1 MKTYLVIGGT
11 SGIGAAL
18 VKMLSE
24 QGHKVIATYNSTTP
38 QELDNVSFHQL
49 DVTDENATMPELP
62 DAVAGLAYCPGA
74 INLLPFKRLKKEN
87 IQADFDLQ
95 VGGAVRA
102 IQHALEPLKNGK
114 GSVVMF
120 STVAVQSG
128 FNFHT
133 QVAMSKGA
141 IEGLT
146 RALAAELA
154 PTVRVN
160 AIAPSITDTPLASRL
175 LSSDD
180 KKEANAKRHPLQK
193 IGAPE
198 DIANAASFLLND
210 SSSWITGQVLQVD
223 GGISTLKV

>member
-1 MKTYLVIGGT
+1 MKTFLVIGGA

-18 VKMLSE
+18 VKMLSD
-24 QGHKVIATYNSTTP
+24 QGYQVVATYNNSDP
-38 QELDNVSFHQL
+38 VSLPGVTYHQL
-49 DVTDENATMPELP
+49 DVTDDRAVMPTLP
-62 DAVAGLAYCPGA
+62 ESINGLAYCPGA
-74 INLLPFKRLKKEN
+74 ITLVPFKRLKKAN
-87 IQADFDLQ
+87 ILADFDLQ

-102 IQHALEPLKNGK
+102 IQHALEPLKAGN

-133 QVAMSKGA
+133 QIAMSKGA

-175 LSSDD
+175 LNTEE
-180 KKEANAKRHPLQK
+180 KKAANAKRHPLQK
-193 IGAPE
+193 IGQPE
-198 DIANAASFLLND
+198 DIAAAASFLLND
-210 SSSWITGQVLQVD
+210 TSSWITGQVLQVD
-223 GGISTLKV
+223 GGISTLKI

>member
-1 MKTYLVIGGT
+1 MNTYLVIGGT

-62 DAVAGLAYCPGA
+62 DAIAGLAYCPGA

>member
-49 DVTDENATMPELP
+49 DVTDENAAMPELP
-62 DAVAGLAYCPGA
+62 DAIAGLAYCPGA

-175 LSSDD
+175 LNSDD

-210 SSSWITGQVLQVD
+210 SSNWITGQVLQVD

>member
-1 MKTYLVIGGT
+1 MNTYLVIGGT

-62 DAVAGLAYCPGA
+62 DAIAGLAYCPGA

-210 SSSWITGQVLQVD
+210 SSNWITGQVLQVD

>member
-1 MKTYLVIGGT
+1 MKTFLVIGGT

-24 QGHKVIATYNSTTP
+24 QGNKVIATYNTTTP
-38 QELDNVSFHQL
+38 EPINNVAFHQL
-49 DVTDENATMPELP
+49 DVTDEQASFPELP
-62 DAVAGLAYCPGA
+62 EAINGLAYCPGA
-74 INLLPFKRLKKEN
+74 IALLPFKRLKKSN
-87 IQADFDLQ
+87 MQADFDLQ

-102 IQHALEPLKNGK
+102 IQHALEPLKNGN

-141 IEGLT
+141 NEVLK

-154 PTVRVN
+154 QTVRVN

-175 LSSDD
+175 LNSDE
-180 KKEANAKRHPLQK
+180 KKAANAKRHPLQK
-193 IGAPE
+193 IGEPE
-198 DIANAASFLLND
+198 DIAKAASFLLND

>member
-62 DAVAGLAYCPGA
+62 DAIAGLAYCPGA

>member
-1 MKTYLVIGGT
+1 
-11 SGIGAAL
+11 
-18 VKMLSE
+18 
-24 QGHKVIATYNSTTP
+24 
-38 QELDNVSFHQL
+38 
-49 DVTDENATMPELP
+49 MPELP
-62 DAVAGLAYCPGA
+62 DAIAGLAYCPGA

>member
-1 MKTYLVIGGT
+1 MKTFLVIGGT

-24 QGHKVIATYNSTTP
+24 QGNKVIATYNTTTP
-38 QELDNVSFHQL
+38 ESINNVEFHQL
-49 DVTDENATMPELP
+49 DVTDEQASLPELP
-62 DAVAGLAYCPGA
+62 EAIDGLAYCPGA
-74 INLLPFKRLKKEN
+74 INLLPFKRLKKTN

-102 IQHALEPLKNGK
+102 IQHALEPLKNGN

-133 QVAMSKGA
+133 QVSMSKGA

-175 LSSDD
+175 LNSDE
-180 KKEANAKRHPLQK
+180 KKAANAKRHPLQK
-193 IGAPE
+193 IGEPE

>member
-1 MKTYLVIGGT
+1 MKTFLVIGGT

-24 QGHKVIATYNSTTP
+24 QGHQVIATYNSTPP
-38 QELDNVSFHQL
+38 QNLPGVNYFQL
-49 DVTDENATMPELP
+49 DVTDEAAQMPDLP
-62 DAVAGLAYCPGA
+62 ESIDGLAYCPGA
-74 INLLPFKRLKKEN
+74 ITLVPFKRLKKAN

-102 IQHALEPLKNGK
+102 IQHALEPLKKGE

-175 LSSDD
+175 LNSDE
-180 KKEANAKRHPLQK
+180 KKAANAKRHPLQK
-193 IGAPE
+193 IGQPE
-198 DIANAASFLLND
+198 DIAAAASFLLND
-210 SSSWITGQVLQVD
+210 TSSWITGQVLQVD
-223 GGISTLKV
+223 GGISTLKI

>member
-18 VKMLSE
+18 VKMLGE
-24 QGHKVIATYNSTTP
+24 QGHRVIATYNSTTP

-49 DVTDENATMPELP
+49 DVTDENAAMPELP
-62 DAVAGLAYCPGA
+62 DAIAGLVYCPGA